1 MKLIIG
7 DWNINEVQENWIF
20 LKISESGL
28 TLQMAPDAARSMFYN
43 LSQTGT
49 SKPLLTKGRAGFG
62 LLSIEQV
69 GYNEFELSFGCFGE
83 ASLHI
88 SLVCG
93 EYDLAM
99 LGGKLTRELEEM
111 SA

>member
-7 DWNINEVQENWIF
+7 DWEINEVQEDWIF
-20 LKISESGL
+20 LKIFGSGL

-43 LSQTGT
+43 LSQAGI
-49 SKPLLTKGRAGFG
+49 SKPLPTKKAGFG
-62 LLSIEQV
+62 LLAIKRVSF
-69 GYNEFELSFGCFGE
+69 NEYELSFGCFGE
-83 ASLHI
+83 ESLHI

-93 EYDLAM
+93 ACDLAM
-99 LGGKLTRELEEM
+99 LGDKLTKEFEEM